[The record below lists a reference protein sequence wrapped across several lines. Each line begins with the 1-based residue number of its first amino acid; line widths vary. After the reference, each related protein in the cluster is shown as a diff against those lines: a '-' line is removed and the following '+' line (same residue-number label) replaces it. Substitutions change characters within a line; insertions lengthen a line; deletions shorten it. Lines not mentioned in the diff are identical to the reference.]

1 MKYYEIQ
8 ELEAR
13 ARSILAGFDVRE
25 EVIDALIE
33 NNAYKIP
40 PDPSV
45 YKTLYENDPEGFV
58 TRVCPFILGEV
69 TMSPQ
74 YNPDPT
80 TVSAF

>member
-1 MKYYEIQ
+1 MNIKQ
-8 ELEAR
+8 R
-13 ARSILAGFDVRE
+13 F
-25 EVIDALIE
+25 
-33 NNAYKIP
+33 IP